1 MRYGIKWEMLDDSW
15 VFNFLLIYIMNIE
28 EGKSETRINKLWIGG
43 VVYSSCGLNENKEKH
58 PPIVII

>member
-1 MRYGIKWEMLDDSW
+1 MLDDSW

-43 VVYSSCGLNENKEKH
+43 VLYNTCGLH
-58 PPIVII
+58 PPIVIIKYTDRFFRQVTTK